1 VCVEYHILAIG
12 ELVFIENA
20 MFCGV
25 IIGTFINGIMSS
37 NSIFLTFLS
46 TSNVNGDIIKTEAGR
61 RLRFSF
67 HSWNQ
72 KTDRIIVLSFLVSRL
87 LLKLELPHYDLGLIH
102 LNTQYSLCKLGT
114 TEKYQK

>member
-20 MFCGV
+20 MFCDV
-25 IIGTFINGIMSS
+25 IIGTFLNGIMSS

-46 TSNVNGDIIKTEAGR
+46 TCIEIAKAGR
-61 RLRFSF
+61 RLMFSV

-72 KTDRIIVLSFLVSRL
+72 KTDIIMAFSFLDSPL
-87 LLKLELPHYDLGLIH
+87 LNLDNLTMVCLGLIH

>member
-25 IIGTFINGIMSS
+25 IIGTFLNGIMSS
-37 NSIFLTFLS
+37 NFSLDLHRMSMEI
-46 TSNVNGDIIKTEAGR
+46 TEAGR
-61 RLRFSF
+61 RLRFPF

-72 KTDRIIVLSFLVSRL
+72 KTDRQIGPLFL
-87 LLKLELPHYDLGLIH
+87 GF
-102 LNTQYSLCKLGT
+102 TAA
-114 TEKYQK
+114 